1 MVSVE
6 LLNAALGNV
15 GNACCP
21 SKLIVDPQPVILGS
35 RPKSWSNQGV
45 GTYMRIGL
53 FLENLPEEGGGGFQ
67 QSLSTVESLV
77 LRNTTKHE
85 FVVFTPFERT
95 RQRLLKHGIAAIRYR
110 HRVVR
115 LIDRWSATAL
125 GNSLLRRLRRL
136 GLRRLGRHL
145 DALLDDH
152 GIHLVLLTAMAEAT
166 LRIGDHPFIVTVWD
180 VSHRDYPEFPDGFA
194 NRVFERRER
203 ALRAT
208 LTRALAVIVDSAF
221 GARCIASSY
230 HVDPGRIIVL
240 PYLPSHVVRCHAKE
254 RGSATADWV
263 RRKYNLPAQYVFY
276 PAFFAE
282 HKNHLYLLEGLV
294 ELEQR
299 HGIAMHAVFCGGD
312 PIDQKRVE
320 RQVQALGLAAR
331 VRILG
336 YVPDEDVPAL
346 YERALALV
354 MPTYTGPANIPPLE
368 AATLGCPVIYSDLPW
383 CRDQM
388 GDAALYCD
396 LNDISS
402 LADHLAALTR
412 DPAQLDSLRKAGYR
426 LAAEIAKIDYGERL
440 SPVLD
445 RYAYTRRRWAW
456 PRRTQ

>member
-1 MVSVE
+1 
-6 LLNAALGNV
+6 
-15 GNACCP
+15 
-21 SKLIVDPQPVILGS
+21 
-35 RPKSWSNQGV
+35 
-45 GTYMRIGL
+45 MRIAV
-53 FLENLPEEGGGGFQ
+53 FLENSLEEGGGGNQ

-77 LRNTTKHE
+77 FRSATKHE

-95 RQRLLKHGIAAIRYR
+95 RQFLLKYGIEAILYKY
-110 HRVVR
+110 RVVR

-125 GNSLLRRLRRL
+125 GNSILRRLRRL

-145 DALLDDH
+145 DALLEDH
-152 GIHLVLLTAMAEAT
+152 NIDLVLLTSMAETA

-180 VSHRDYPEFPDGFA
+180 ISHRDYPEFPDGFA
-194 NRVFERRER
+194 NRVFELRDW

-208 LTRALAVIVDSAF
+208 LMRALAVIVDSAF
-221 GARCIASSY
+221 GARCIASLY

-240 PYLPSHVVRCHAKE
+240 PYLPSHAVRCHAKE
-254 RGSATADWV
+254 SGSATADGI
-263 RRKYNLPAQYVFY
+263 RRKYGLPTRYVFY
-276 PAFFAE
+276 PAFFAD

-294 ELEQR
+294 ELERR
-299 HGIAMHAVFCGGD
+299 HGITLHAVFCGGD

-320 RQVQALGLAAR
+320 RQVRALGLTAR

-346 YERALALV
+346 YEGALALV

-396 LNDISS
+396 LDDVSS
-402 LADHLAALTR
+402 LADHLAALIR
-412 DPAQLDSLRKAGYR
+412 DPALLDSLRKAGCR

-445 RYAYTRRRWAW
+445 RYAYIRRRWAW
-456 PRRTQ
+456 PEITR